1 MAASRYRR
9 FLRLCEEWPV
19 EESKRQR
26 DLGAAL
32 RLRVA
37 QAFRE
42 GDNTQVGG
50 WRRGRAG
57 RGLGRAGASAAP
69 GAAGAGRAG
78 LTFFQRG
85 LRRVWC

>member
-50 WRRGRAG
+50 WRSGGAGGRGGAWAAQAPRPLRGR
-57 RGLGRAGASAAP
+57 RERAGP
-69 GAAGAGRAG
+69 G
-78 LTFFQRG
+78 
-85 LRRVWC
+85 